1 MTLEGSYGANWTSD
15 PDDRRST
22 SGYCVFLGSNLISWK
37 RNPRQHAVSLSSTE
51 AKISSLLGELHFPLS
66 KCAATIF
73 VLYCYL
79 LIPFNMQGLNMLNL
93 TCLLFKLGL
102 SNAAFFSNMF
112 LQRIKWLIF
121 LQQSQVLD
129 FINYVKP

>member
-37 RNPRQHAVSLSSTE
+37 RNPRNNTLFLYQAP
-51 AKISSLLGELHFPLS
+51 KQRFPLYWENYIS
-66 KCAATIF
+66 LYLSAATIL